1 MKKAAFLESARKVL
15 EIEADAISQQLEQLD
30 QSFEQA
36 CQRILECDGR
46 VVVTGMGKSGHIANK
61 IAATL
66 ASTGTPAFFVH
77 PGEASHGDLG
87 MITPKDLVLAI
98 SNSGETPEVLMI
110 LPIIKRMG
118 VSLIG
123 LASAEQSTLAKLS
136 DVFVNI
142 PIQQEACPMNL
153 APTAST
159 TATLAIGDALAIA
172 VLNARDFDESDFAR
186 SHPGGSLGRRLLL
199 YVEDVMHKGDEIP
212 LVANTAKLSDALVE
226 MSSKGLG
233 MTGIVDHQNQ
243 LLGIYTDG
251 DLRRSLADR
260 VNLDASVQDVMSKEP
275 VTVRPDVLAAELVAM
290 MKASQISSILV
301 TEHDSKTVCGALNM
315 QDLLRAGVL

>member
-1 MKKAAFLESARKVL
+1 MKKTAFVDSARKVL
-15 EIEADAISQQLEQLD
+15 EVEATAITQQLNQLG
-30 QSFEQA
+30 QSFESA
-36 CQRILECDGR
+36 CQRILDCDGR

-98 SNSGETPEVLMI
+98 SNTGETQEVLTI

-118 VSLIG
+118 VGLIG
-123 LASAEQSTLAKLS
+123 LASAPESTLAKLS

-142 PIQQEACPMNL
+142 PIEQEACPMNL

-159 TATLAIGDALAIA
+159 TATLAMGDALAIA

-199 YVEDVMHKGDEIP
+199 YVEDVMHKGDDIP
-212 LVANTAKLSDALVE
+212 TVTDDAILSDALVE
-226 MSSKGLG
+226 MSTKGLG
-233 MTGIVDHQNQ
+233 MTGVVNQQNQ
-243 LLGIYTDG
+243 LVGIYTDG
-251 DLRRSLADR
+251 DLRRSLSDK
-260 VNLDASVQDVMSKEP
+260 VKLDIAIKEVMSVNP
-275 VTVRPDVLAAELVAM
+275 ITVQPDVLAAELVSM
-290 MKASQISSILV
+290 MKANQINSILV
-301 TEHDSKTVCGALNM
+301 TDQDKQTVCGALNM
-315 QDLLRAGVL
+315 QNLLRAGVL

>member
-1 MKKAAFLESARKVL
+1 MKKTAFLESAKKVL
-15 EIEADAISQQLEQLD
+15 NIEAQAITRQLD
-30 QSFEQA
+30 QLGNTFEEA
-36 CQRILECDGR
+36 CQSILDCEGRI
-46 VVVTGMGKSGHIANK
+46 VVTGMGKSGHIANK

-98 SNSGETPEVLMI
+98 SNSGETAEVLSI

-118 VSLIG
+118 VGLIG
-123 LASAEQSTLAKLS
+123 LASIPSSTLANLA
-136 DVFVNI
+136 DVYVNI
-142 PIQQEACPMNL
+142 PIEQEACPMNL

-159 TATLAIGDALAIA
+159 TATLAVGDALAIA
-172 VLNARDFDESDFAR
+172 VLNARDFDERDFAR

-199 YVEDVMHKGDEIP
+199 YVEDIMHKSEEVP
-212 LVANTAKLSDALVE
+212 LVNETALLSDALVE

-233 MTGIVDHQNQ
+233 MTGVVDADNT

-251 DLRRSLADR
+251 DLRRTLSERISIDTPI
-260 VNLDASVQDVMSKEP
+260 SEVMTANP
-275 VTVRPDVLAAELVAM
+275 ITAQPNVLAAELVSL
-290 MKASQISSILV
+290 MKKQSINSLIV
-301 TEHDSKTVCGALNM
+301 TDKGKVVGALNM

>member
-1 MKKAAFLESARKVL
+1 MKKTAFLESAKTVL
-15 EIEADAISQQLEQLD
+15 NIEAQAITRQLD
-30 QSFEQA
+30 QLGNAFEEA
-36 CQRILECDGR
+36 CQRILDCEGR
-46 VVVTGMGKSGHIANK
+46 IVVTGMGKSGHIANK

-98 SNSGETPEVLMI
+98 SNSGETAEVLSI

-118 VSLIG
+118 VGLIG
-123 LASAEQSTLAKLS
+123 LASIPSSTLANLA
-136 DVFVNI
+136 DVYVNI
-142 PIQQEACPMNL
+142 PIEQEACPMNL

-159 TATLAIGDALAIA
+159 TATLAVGDALAIA
-172 VLNARDFDESDFAR
+172 VLNARDFDERDFAR

-199 YVEDVMHKGDEIP
+199 YVEDIMHKSEAVP
-212 LVANTAKLSDALVE
+212 LVNETALLSDALVE

-233 MTGIVDHQNQ
+233 MTGVVGSDNT

-251 DLRRSLADR
+251 DLRRTLSERISIDTPI
-260 VNLDASVQDVMSKEP
+260 SEVMTHNP
-275 VTVRPDVLAAELVAM
+275 ITAQPNVLAAELVSL
-290 MKASQISSILV
+290 MKKQSINSLIV
-301 TEHDSKTVCGALNM
+301 TDKGKVVGALNM